1 MNHDNTYWP
10 YWLVIVGFVLSAVA
24 VLAFL
29 LSGGYVTDRPGYR
42 LLAGIL
48 VLTMLFVLAW
58 HAVSKMFLLQAKHDE
73 FEVKRLDVE
82 QERVKRQEEIDRAEC
97 ELDKQREHELE
108 LSSIK
113 SQRKITVV
121 RV

>member
-1 MNHDNTYWP
+1 MAADNTSLGRFQ
-10 YWLVIVGFVLSAVA
+10 LVGIPPAPRGVPQIEVTFDIDANGIINVTAKDKGTGKEQAITITSSTKLS
-24 VLAFL
+24 
-29 LSGGYVTDRPGYR
+29 
-42 LLAGIL
+42 
-48 VLTMLFVLAW
+48 
-58 HAVSKMFLLQAKHDE
+58 DE
-73 FEVKRLDVE
+73 EIEEKIKEAEMNADADA
-82 QERVKRQEEIDRAEC
+82 KRQEEIDRAEC